1 MMDAEGAQMI
11 DAILKAD
18 EIMILLSEV
27 LKSGETITI
36 SPGVV
41 EHKDAAGNVLHKTG
55 MAILAERWAAAD
67 DHA

>member
-1 MMDAEGAQMI
+1 GAQMI

-41 EHKDAAGNVLHKTG
+41 EHKDAAGTVLH
-55 MAILAERWAAAD
+55 
-67 DHA
+67 